1 MKIKK
6 RKGSTNLKLENT
18 HDFLI
23 DLGKGKRPEQTIV
36 GFAAETEHLEE
47 NALEKLERKHL
58 DLIVANNVSH
68 PGVGFSYDTNEVTI
82 MSQDSK
88 WTLPLSD
95 KRIIADG
102 ILDALLEV
110 R

>member
-1 MKIKK
+1 M
-6 RKGSTNLKLENT
+6 
-18 HDFLI
+18 
-23 DLGKGKRPEQTIV
+23 

-110 R
+110 RYGPLHLGR